1 MADMDFSAI
10 RALRGDQRHG
20 FEEFCCQLALRER
33 PADGG
38 RFVRVEG
45 AGGDGGVEAYWELP
59 DGTKIGFQAKFFA
72 KLDIRQVEESVHTAL
87 KVHPTLTRMVVCAPI
102 TLTGTTGRKKR
113 DGLTP
118 AESQQ
123 SQWDDAVKKWQQL
136 AADQGRTV
144 EFDFWGESELLSRLL
159 ACDPTGGLR
168 HFWFND
174 THLGQD
180 WFTRH
185 LQQTVADAGPRYHPQ
200 LTVEVPLAR
209 ALDDFASTPSS
220 LAQHR
225 RRADELAGELS
236 RWPSKDTAAADN
248 GKDADPVAE
257 DLARALDAGIQPLA
271 AAAAAYTSV
280 WETPEGL
287 AAARACLRA
296 AAEAATA
303 AVAAAEAE
311 FVARHGAENLDN
323 AVFGQFNAEYMVRFP
338 QETVDR
344 CRRVQQL
351 AQELKEAVDGPV
363 ADAVAQGALLVT
375 GAAGTGKTHGVCDAA
390 ARRLE
395 QGLFSVVVLGQKLVA
410 GECWDQVRKILGLPA
425 ELGRDAMLAALN
437 AAGEASG
444 APLIIFVDAL
454 NERRPRS
461 AWEAELAGMLDAV
474 RDYPYLRLCLTCR
487 TTFLDAV
494 LPDGLVLPRVEHR
507 GFEGAEF
514 EAVFEFCA
522 HYGLTAPAQ
531 PLLQPEYAN
540 PLFLQMLCQAL
551 AGQGGHPRLDP
562 RLSLGQVVELM
573 LDGAEKRAAK
583 ALDVAPQRRLV
594 HRALGAVLAEMEGQD
609 GLELSWARADEVTEA
624 LLPRAQASLSLLD
637 FLLRDGLLVE
647 VRTSSG
653 EDRIRFGF
661 ERLGEFQFVEH
672 VLDGCPREELDTRF
686 KAGAVFD
693 AQALAANEGLA
704 EALAIVLPERYGL
717 ELTDASLLAPD
728 MVAARALVAS
738 LPWRSPQS
746 LGEETERQLLRAM
759 PRGLGE
765 EVLDQVFALS
775 ARAGHRLGAGWL
787 DAFLRR
793 LSRAQRDAILC
804 WHLHDA
810 WQRGGAARRLA
821 AWALRPDLGAVPEED
836 ALVWSKAL
844 LWMCSA
850 SDRRVRDE
858 ATMAVVGLM
867 DRHPHAWPALLEE
880 FCGVDDEYVTERLL
894 LACYG
899 SLIRSGDEAAVGT
912 AADSV
917 WRHWVAPG
925 LPGHAPLRDHV
936 RCIVELA
943 VARGAAGELISPQ
956 DAVPAKASG
965 APDGWPVAA
974 PAEEETDEVAWK
986 AVLRSVTDGD
996 FATYTL
1002 RHRLDLDERPGLEA
1016 EDCQNW
1022 ILNKVRELGFDDSLF
1037 DLYDRN
1043 TMVVFGN
1050 GRGRPEWAER
1060 IGKKYQTIALG
1071 YLAALVAD
1079 HFERTAPHRDSV
1091 AQPADPLPLQ
1101 AASMRDLDPTVLL
1114 RTSLAQEC
1122 TAWWAPLEA
1131 DLGPG
1136 VAETAWLDA
1145 AAFPDSTRAL
1155 EVVDPADGSRWLALQ
1170 AYLGWTLRLDHGAPP
1185 ARRSSTRPHRR
1196 TWMQIRSY
1204 LVDTGSDSTT
1214 AWPWLK
1220 TQNFEGR
1227 WMPEGRDWIPH
1238 VYASEY
1244 PWSTQARR
1252 ELRDDDS
1259 FRQHALP
1266 VTMTPGTYEQTL
1278 EFNGDSFRSQT
1289 LHQLV
1294 PSPVLLDGAGLWPDG
1309 TGGFRDKDANVVF
1322 RLPHFAEPGP
1332 AALLVRKEWLVRR
1345 LSAVGKRLVWTVL
1358 GEQQEISGGFNSRG
1372 RGYNAYSRAHRLWGE
1387 KVQKADP
1394 VLARHRPEP
1403 VASVP
1408 APPAPDGDP
1417 DRGK

>member
-33 PADGG
+33 PASGG

-59 DGTKIGFQAKFFA
+59 DGSKIGFQAKFFA

-102 TLTGTTGRKKR
+102 TLTGTTGRTKK

-118 AESQQ
+118 AESRQ
-123 SQWDDAVKKWQQL
+123 SQWDDAVKKWQKS
-136 AADQGRTV
+136 AIEQGRTV

-159 ACDPTGGLR
+159 ACDPSGGLR
-168 HFWFND
+168 HFWFNA
-174 THLGQD
+174 TYLGQD
-180 WFTRH
+180 WFARH
-185 LQQTVADAGPRYHPQ
+185 LQHAAADAGPRYHPQ

-209 ALDDFASTPSS
+209 ALDDFGSTPSS

-225 RRADELAGELS
+225 AKADELAGELS
-236 RWPSKDTAAADN
+236 RWPSRDTAAADD
-248 GKDADPVAE
+248 GKDAEPVTE
-257 DLARALDAGIQPLA
+257 DLAHALDACVQPLA
-271 AAAAAYTSV
+271 TAAKAYMAA
-280 WETPEGL
+280 WETSQGL
-287 AAARACLRA
+287 AAARASLRA
-296 AAEAATA
+296 ATEVAAA
-303 AVAAAEAE
+303 AVMAAEAE
-311 FVARHGAENLDN
+311 FVAHHGAENLDN
-323 AVFGQFNAEYMVRFP
+323 AVFRQFNAEYMVRLP
-338 QETVDR
+338 QATVDR
-344 CRRVQQL
+344 CRRVHQL
-351 AQELKEAVDGPV
+351 VQALREAVDGPV
-363 ADAVAQGALLVT
+363 ADAVARGTLLVT

-454 NERRPRS
+454 NERSPRS
-461 AWEAELAGMLDAV
+461 AWEAELAGMLEAV
-474 RDYPYLRLCLTCR
+474 RGYPYLRLCLTCR

-494 LPDGLVLPRVEHR
+494 LPDSLVLPRIEHR
-507 GFEGAEF
+507 GFAGAEF

-594 HRALGAVLAEMEGQD
+594 HRALDAVLAEMEGQD
-609 GLELSWARADEVTEA
+609 GLELSWARADEVVDA

-653 EDRIRFGF
+653 EDRVRFGF
-661 ERLGEFQFVEH
+661 ERLGEFQFVDH
-672 VLDGCPREELDTRF
+672 VLDALSREELDARF

-717 ELTDASLLAPD
+717 ELTDASLLAQG

-746 LGEETERQLLRAM
+746 LGEETERQLVRAIQL
-759 PRGLGE
+759 GLSD

-787 DAFLRR
+787 DVFLRR
-793 LSRAQRDAILC
+793 LPRARRDAILG
-804 WHLHDA
+804 WHLHNA
-810 WQRGGAARRLA
+810 WQTGGAARRLA
-821 AWALRPDLGAVPEED
+821 AWALRPDLGAVPEQD
-836 ALVWSKAL
+836 ALAWSKAM

-867 DRHPHAWPALLEE
+867 DRHPHMWPALLEE

-899 SLIRSGDEAAVGT
+899 SLIRSGDAAAVG
-912 AADSV
+912 AATDSV
-917 WRHWVAPG
+917 WRLWVAPG
-925 LPGHAPLRDHV
+925 LPGHALLRDHV
-936 RCIVELA
+936 RGILELA
-943 VARGAAGELISPQ
+943 VARGAASEQITPQ
-956 DAVPAKASG
+956 AAVPTKASCK
-965 APDGWPVAA
+965 PDGWPVAA
-974 PAEEETDEVAWK
+974 PAEEDTDGVAWR
-986 AVLRSVTDGD
+986 AVRRSVTDGD
-996 FATYTL
+996 FAIYTL
-1002 RHRLDLDERPGLEA
+1002 RHRLDLDERPGLEE

-1022 ILNKVRELGFDDSLF
+1022 ILNKVRELGFDGSLF

-1043 TMVVFGN
+1043 TMAVFGD
-1050 GRGRPEWAER
+1050 GRGRPVWAER
-1060 IGKKYQTIALG
+1060 IGKKYQMIALG

-1079 HFERTAPHRDSV
+1079 HFERAVPDWDAV
-1091 AQPADPLPLQ
+1091 AQLADPPPLQ
-1101 AASMRDLDPTVLL
+1101 AASMRDLDPTILL
-1114 RTSLAQEC
+1114 RTSLAQDGA
-1122 TAWWAPLEA
+1122 AWWAPLEA

-1145 AAFPDSTRAL
+1145 APFPDSTHTL
-1155 EVVDPADGSRWLALQ
+1155 EAVDPTDGSRWLVLQ
-1170 AYLGWTLRLDHGAPP
+1170 AYLGWTLPLDHEAPA
-1185 ARRSSTRPHRR
+1185 ARPSSAGPGRR
-1196 TWMQIRSY
+1196 TWLQIRSY
-1204 LVDTGSDSTT
+1204 LIDSGSDSTT
-1214 AWPWLK
+1214 AWTWLK
-1220 TQNFEGR
+1220 TQDFEGR
-1227 WMPEGRDWIPH
+1227 WMPEGRDWITS
-1238 VYASEY
+1238 VFAGEY
-1244 PWSTQARR
+1244 PWSAQARR
-1252 ELRDDDS
+1252 ELRADDP
-1259 FRQHALP
+1259 FRQQLP

-1289 LHQLV
+1289 LHQLLA
-1294 PSPVLLDGAGLWPDG
+1294 SPVLLDGAGLWPDG
-1309 TGGFRDKDANVVF
+1309 KGSFRDKDGNAVF

-1332 AALLVRKEWLVRR
+1332 AALLVRKEWLVHR
-1345 LSAVGKRLVWTVL
+1345 LSRNGKRLVWTVL
-1358 GEQQEISGGFNSRG
+1358 GEQQAINGGFNSSG
-1372 RGYNAYSRAHRLWGE
+1372 RGHNAYSRAHRLWGD
-1387 KVQKADP
+1387 KIQKADP
-1394 VLARHRPEP
+1394 ILAKHRPGP
-1403 VASVP
+1403 VTP
-1408 APPAPDGDP
+1408 APALPAPDGDP
-1417 DRGK
+1417 DLGE